1 MPSHKSFPLLAPMNR
16 EDRTATVYRWMIRN
30 ALRHAGIDYRENG
43 ALPMPDE
50 TADYLG
56 TLAHRYDTY
65 PALDDYKRIIQ
76 IERQI
81 ESATRFV
88 VDTFSVEYLEQYT
101 QRARHGYVM
110 GISKARVMGTGG
122 VRVSPHLEWFC
133 EHPEAW
139 ASEAARERHI
149 TRRQAS
155 RLKLQAAAENAQRQD
170 AEGRAE
176 LDRLFPETVPDT
188 QQDDED
194 ITEMLDRLFPMS
206 IPAKPSTPVE
216 VKATPLPHSEDL
228 SPSQPVRVHTPTP
241 AGLVA

>member
-1 MPSHKSFPLLAPMNR
+1 MNH

-50 TADYLG
+50 IADYLW
-56 TLAHRYDTY
+56 TLAHRRDTY
-65 PALDDYKRIIQ
+65 PALDDYKRMIQ

-81 ESATRFV
+81 EDATRSV
-88 VDTFSVEYLEQYT
+88 VAEFSVEYLEIHDE
-101 QRARHGYVM
+101 RARHGYVM

-133 EHPEAW
+133 AHPEAG
-139 ASEAARERHI
+139 ASEAGRERNI

-155 RLKLQAAAENAQRQD
+155 RLKLQAAAENAKRRD

-176 LDRLFPETVPDT
+176 LDLLFLETKPDPQARTTDLLEIGDLTEEPDPLAWMDDLLPDDPDLEAVKSPHRDTTRRL
-188 QQDDED
+188 
-194 ITEMLDRLFPMS
+194 
-206 IPAKPSTPVE
+206 A
-216 VKATPLPHSEDL
+216 A
-228 SPSQPVRVHTPTP
+228 
-241 AGLVA
+241 